1 MWIAHSFNIYHGG
14 RQILQYIRKREGK
27 GREGNCCWN
36 KFAIFPEGCW
46 KLGLKW
52 EKMSLAV
59 ENICF
64 LLWSSPSAWGSVYM

>member
-1 MWIAHSFNIYHGG
+1 MTWIAHSFNIYHGG

-46 KLGLKW
+46 
-52 EKMSLAV
+52 EIRS
-59 ENICF
+59 
-64 LLWSSPSAWGSVYM
+64 